1 MSVQASIHAI
11 MESDDRVTAVIK
23 HLDDALLDLDKMDS
37 MIGMYRT
44 QLNVSLFFPLPWIQD

>member
-23 HLDDALLDLDKMDS
+23 HLEDALLDLDKMDS

-44 QLNVSLFFPLPWIQD
+44 QLNVSLFVPLPWTQD